1 MRKLLLVLISLII
14 IVSFNNKHTAFI
26 NEVVYNGNN
35 LRVSIDGNIVKEMP
49 KEKGY
54 YLSYYV
60 CDNKDT
66 KVSWDSEE
74 LELNISNKKI
84 DSCNIYF
91 ESMPYLSG
99 MKSGDY
105 VKYLNKM
112 HDLNVDAEDIR
123 DWEIAKFFPSLTK
136 EEVMEPLTIES
147 FWKTVD
153 VDVKSLLYLRKLYDE
168 GHDIYIVTATDY
180 RNIKAK
186 IDYILK
192 PYFPFIN
199 LDHIIISH
207 DKTMIKGDVLV
218 DDYINNLLGGDY
230 TGYFLQHL
238 TINILM

>member
-1 MRKLLLVLISLII
+1 MKILVDIDNVLVHLT
-14 IVSFNNKHTAFI
+14 TA
-26 NEVVYNGNN
+26 
-35 LRVSIDGNIVKEMP
+35 
-49 KEKGY
+49 
-54 YLSYYV
+54 
-60 CDNKDT
+60 
-66 KVSWDSEE
+66 W
-74 LELNISNKKI
+74 
-84 DSCNIYF
+84 
-91 ESMPYLSG
+91 
-99 MKSGDY
+99 

-168 GHDIYIVTATDY
+168 GHEIYIVTATDY

-186 IDYILK
+186 VDYILK

-199 LDHIIISH
+199 LDHLIISH
-207 DKTMIKGDVLV
+207 DKAMIKGDVLI

-230 TGYFLQHL
+230 IGILL
-238 TINILM
+238 TASHNKHINVNDFANIYRAVDWLEVYEIIQKLEK